1 MPNASGE
8 KKGSGTGVVV
18 AVSLALVV
26 IVSVGAWWMV
36 ARKSAQKVRSPAVT
50 TWSTSATAYRS
61 NLGKSIS
68 FHCPPKGRA
77 GAVWGS
83 GPYTDDSSVCTAAV
97 HTGLITF
104 AAGGSVKITVS
115 QGQGSYR
122 KSLRHGVRTSNFGRF
137 SGSFFFKQ
145 AKPTP
150 VDLASPTTSKPSVTT
165 WSTSPSAHRAKIGH
179 RFDYQCPP
187 KGSNANVWGSGPY
200 TLDSSVCN
208 AAVHAGLITR
218 SKGSRVPIEITRG
231 LGQYP
236 GTSKHGVTT
245 SRWAA
250 FHTSFRVI
258 GTPAIDA
265 LPTPP

>member
-1 MPNASGE
+1 MPNASGGV
-8 KKGSGTGVVV
+8 KSSGIGVVV

-26 IVSVGAWWMV
+26 IMSAGVWWMV
-36 ARKSAQKVRSPAVT
+36 ARKSTNKVRPPAVV
-50 TWSTSATAYRS
+50 TWSTSATGYRS

-97 HTGLITF
+97 HAGLITF
-104 AAGGSVKITVS
+104 AAGGAAKITVS
-115 QGQGSYR
+115 HGQGSYR
-122 KSLRHGVRTSNFGRF
+122 ASLRHGVRTSNFGLFR
-137 SGSFFFKQ
+137 GSFFFKQ

-150 VDLASPTTSKPSVTT
+150 VALAPPTTSKPSVTT
-165 WSTSPSAHRAKIGH
+165 WSTNPSAHRAKIGH

-208 AAVHAGLITR
+208 AAVHAGSITR
-218 SKGSRVPIEITRG
+218 NKGGRVSIEITKG

-245 SRWAA
+245 RRWAA
-250 FHTSFRVI
+250 FHTSFRIV

-265 LPTPP
+265 LPAPP